1 MNKKVH
7 STKLTK
13 HNKVYVVHGYYDE
26 CGQYR
31 EEYFKKFSLERLPED
46 IRSDMLENLNKGY
59 DITALILPLFRSIF
73 VLLPKERK
81 NKYVQHIDGGEVKN
95 LLDAE
100 LASSYPATQIVWVGH
115 NYTNE

>member
-1 MNKKVH
+1 MNKKIN

-13 HNKVYVVHGYYDE
+13 RDKVYVVHGYYDE

-31 EEYFKKFSLERLPED
+31 EEYFKKFALEKLPED
-46 IRSDMLENLNKGY
+46 ICSDILKNVNKGC
-59 DITALILPLFRSIF
+59 DLTALILPLFRSIF

-81 NKYVQHIDGGEVKN
+81 DKYVRHIDGGEVRN

-100 LASSYPATQIVWVGH
+100 LASSFPKTQIVWIGH